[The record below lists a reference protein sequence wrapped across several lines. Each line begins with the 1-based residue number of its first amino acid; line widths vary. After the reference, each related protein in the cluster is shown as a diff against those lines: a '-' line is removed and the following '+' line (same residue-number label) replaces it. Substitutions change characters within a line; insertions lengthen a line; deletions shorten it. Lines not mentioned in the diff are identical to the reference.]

1 MCVCPHVPELPAL
14 AAAARVSF
22 VVHVKEW
29 KRLSNTARLFDLVMT
44 RNGAACDVYKHG
56 MLGTPLTLDELEDDG
71 RTFVLFPG
79 QRSRVLSDA
88 DIAQIGEHGTP
99 RIVVP
104 DGTWGQANQIMK
116 RVQALGRLPVFSLP
130 RPPVDASRMRRNA
143 FGDRMSTFE
152 AVAQAMGLFAGQVV
166 EDALNDF
173 LRRTADRM
181 MLMRGRLKATEVHGG
196 LRSLI

>member
-1 MCVCPHVPELPAL
+1 
-14 AAAARVSF
+14 
-22 VVHVKEW
+22 
-29 KRLSNTARLFDLVMT
+29 
-44 RNGAACDVYKHG
+44 
-56 MLGTPLTLDELEDDG
+56 
-71 RTFVLFPG
+71 
-79 QRSRVLSDA
+79 
-88 DIAQIGEHGTP
+88 
-99 RIVVP
+99 
-104 DGTWGQANQIMK
+104 
-116 RVQALGRLPVFSLP
+116 
-130 RPPVDASRMRRNA
+130 MRRNA